1 MQPIYANI
9 GSAYDNWR
17 AAQDRDSQQNRLA
30 YPATQDAPTSHMAT
44 REAMNIPRAE
54 GMTENALAAFEALQ
68 SAWGNPLA
76 INSAYRDPEHNK
88 RVGGAKNSQ
97 HTHGNAYDI
106 DVSGLSREERL
117 RLIELARRSGF
128 QGIGVYNNA
137 LHFDVGPARAWGSDY
152 TNATLPEWARAA
164 ALG

>member
-9 GSAYDNWR
+9 GNVYGNWR
-17 AAQDRDSQQNRLA
+17 AGKDRDLQQNRLA
-30 YPATQDAPTSHMAT
+30 YAPQYDAPTSHMGAQET
-44 REAMNIPRAE
+44 PDIPRAE
-54 GMTENALAAFEALQ
+54 GMTENALAAFSALQ
-68 SAWGNPLA
+68 NAWGNPLA

-106 DVSGLSREERL
+106 DVSSLSREDRL
-117 RLIELARRSGF
+117 RLIELARQSGF

-152 TNATLPEWARAA
+152 THATLPEWARAA